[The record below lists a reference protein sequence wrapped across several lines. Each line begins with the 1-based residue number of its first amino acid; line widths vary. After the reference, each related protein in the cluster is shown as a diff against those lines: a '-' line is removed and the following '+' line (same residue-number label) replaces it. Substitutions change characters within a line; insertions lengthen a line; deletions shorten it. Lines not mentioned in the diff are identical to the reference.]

1 MYHINNNNL
10 YHSNN
15 NKAPNTCEH
24 TIPFAKGWIQWKRK
38 SRKHKLLANCD
49 TKCEFCEPIELKL

>member
-1 MYHINNNNL
+1 MYQSNNNL

-24 TIPFAKGWIQWKRK
+24 VIPFAKGWIHWKRK

-49 TKCEFCEPIELKL
+49 IKCEFCEPIELKL